1 MALSWDVSDV
11 KNHDSVCFFWAP
23 EDDPSHGVSKGDRLL
38 NPVTNMLIWATIS
51 VDLPG
56 ITKQN
61 AGEFFAR
68 LRLTEK
74 IDGPFLIRAEV
85 DGVRPKGEAAFVTP
99 EEVVAHIGLKC
110 NVTPKSRTA
119 WLKKFGTDLDRS
131 AQRVET
137 LLTEQALVEASPS

>member
-1 MALSWDVSDV
+1 MSLRWDLSKV
-11 KNHDSVCFFWAP
+11 KDHDSVCFFEAP
-23 EDDPSHGVSKGDRLL
+23 EDDPLHGVSKGDRVIH
-38 NPVTNMLIWATIS
+38 PVTNVLIWATIA

-56 ITKQN
+56 ITKEN

-85 DGVRPKGEAAFVTP
+85 DGVRPTGDAAFVTP

-110 NVTPKSRTA
+110 NVTPKPRMQ

-131 AQRVET
+131 VRRVET
-137 LLTEQALVEASPS
+137 VITEQALVGVSPS